1 MDFGVFNLMQQRER
15 ATTSRDVVDDAIE
28 QTLAAEQLGF
38 GRAWF
43 AEHHF
48 SNYSLCPS
56 PLMMCAYAAGVT
68 ERIRLG
74 TAVVVP
80 PLYKP
85 ARLLGEIALADT
97 LCNGRLDVGVGSGY
111 QAYEFDRFDADLE
124 HKKELMH
131 EMLDMIEQGLGEPHF
146 AYDGAHYQQAQT
158 AINVRPIQ
166 KPYPPIWLAAQDPV
180 SIRRAAQ
187 KGYTPFFSSRFC
199 NLAELKPA
207 RENVDACFREE
218 GLDPTNMPVGML
230 SYGFVSDSKKEVER
244 YLDNARYQQRI
255 SRSLRER
262 RETVVDDY
270 WIEETPFANEPPL
283 EEVFDQI
290 LCGDAE
296 GVAERLVTLLRE
308 IRPSHITFYFQVGD
322 VSGKEAI
329 RNMER
334 WASDVV
340 PMVEKAFGQ
349 PLAEIN
355 KPTPV
360 ERTAAA
366 E

>member
-1 MDFGVFNLMQQRER
+1 MDFGVFNLMQQRDR
-15 ATTSRDVVDDAIE
+15 NTSSRDVVDDAID
-28 QTLAAEQLGF
+28 QTLAAEELGF

-56 PLMMCAYAAGVT
+56 PLMMCAHAAGMT
-68 ERIRLG
+68 KRIRLG

-97 LCNGRLDVGVGSGY
+97 LSGGRLDLGIGSGY
-111 QAYEFDRFDADLE
+111 QAYEFDRFDADLA
-124 HKKELMH
+124 HTKELMH
-131 EMLDMIEQGLGEPHF
+131 EMLDMIEQGLGQPHF
-146 AYDGAHYQQAQT
+146 TYNGRHYTLPQT
-158 AINVRPIQ
+158 AINIRPIQ
-166 KPYPPIWLAAQDPV
+166 QPYPPIWLAARDPD
-180 SIRRAAQ
+180 SIRRAAR

-207 RENVDACFREE
+207 RQHVDACFREE
-218 GLDPTNMPVGML
+218 GVDPTNVPVGML
-230 SYGFVSDSKKEVER
+230 SYGFVSDSKKEVAR

-262 RETVVDDY
+262 RQTVVDDY
-270 WIEETPFANEPPL
+270 WIEETPFDGEPPL
-283 EEVFDQI
+283 EEVFEQI

-308 IRPSHITFYFQVGD
+308 IRPSHITFYFQVGGI
-322 VSGKEAI
+322 SGKKAI

-334 WASDVV
+334 WARDVV
-340 PMVEKAFGQ
+340 PMVEKAFGL
-349 PLAEIN
+349 PLADIN
-355 KPTPV
+355 KPAPV
-360 ERTAAA
+360 QRTAAA